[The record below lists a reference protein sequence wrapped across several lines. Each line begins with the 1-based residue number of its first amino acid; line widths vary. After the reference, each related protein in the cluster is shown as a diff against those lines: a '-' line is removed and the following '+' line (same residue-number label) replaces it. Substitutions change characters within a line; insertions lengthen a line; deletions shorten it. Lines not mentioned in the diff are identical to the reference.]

1 MQGME
6 HSSMGEGPTG
16 AKDAA
21 YTFRI
26 AGPDGKPVTSFAV
39 DQTKRM
45 HFYVIRSDLT
55 GFRHLHPTMATDGA
69 WTADLASLKPGTWR
83 MYASFTPDSGQDAG
97 KSFVLSR
104 TVTVAGSAQ
113 NTPLPPA
120 TTTTE
125 VDGYTVAI
133 KGEPMAGMTHRMTV
147 TLSKD
152 GKPVTSLQ
160 PYLDTYAH
168 LTAIHEGDQAFAH
181 LHPQAEING
190 NTGGPKLAFQ
200 AMFTRSGNWRLFLQF
215 QTGGQ
220 LHTAALTL
228 HVA

>member
-1 MQGME
+1 MAGWADGYTLKLDTTQVMAGMDN
-6 HSSMGEGPTG
+6 P
-16 AKDAA
+16 
-21 YTFRI
+21 
-26 AGPDGKPVTSFAV
+26 
-39 DQTKRM
+39 
-45 HFYVIRSDLT
+45 L
-55 GFRHLHPTMATDGA
+55 
-69 WTADLASLKPGTWR
+69 
-83 MYASFTPDSGQDAG
+83 
-97 KSFVLSR
+97 
-104 TVTVAGSAQ
+104 TVTVSKNG
-113 NTPLPPA
+113 TP
-120 TTTTE
+120 
-125 VDGYTVAI
+125 VA
-133 KGEPMAGMTHRMTV
+133 
-147 TLSKD
+147 D
-152 GKPVTSLQ
+152 LQ